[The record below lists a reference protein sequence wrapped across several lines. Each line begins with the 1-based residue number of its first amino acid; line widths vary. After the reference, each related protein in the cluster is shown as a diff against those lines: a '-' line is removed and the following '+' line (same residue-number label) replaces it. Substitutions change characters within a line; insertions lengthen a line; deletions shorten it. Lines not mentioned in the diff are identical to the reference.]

1 MSPASAAEGRPALVV
16 DDAPETRMLLT
27 ALLMQ
32 EGFAVQEA
40 GDGDAAIAAARRAA
54 PELVLLDVE
63 MPGRDGIS
71 VCRELREFSDAYV
84 IMLTAQDTEVDK
96 VRGLS
101 SGADDYVTKPFS
113 SAELVARVRAML
125 RRPRGGEEPAADG
138 PRTFAELTIDPL
150 AREVRLGDRELE
162 LTRTEFDLLDVLS
175 ARPRVA
181 FSRAQLLDR
190 VWGPN
195 WFGDHHLVDV
205 HVSNLRHKLG
215 DSSRSPRFVA
225 TVRGVGYRMG
235 SGR

>member
-40 GDGDAAIAAARRAA
+40 GDGEAAIAAARSSA

-63 MPGRDGIS
+63 MPGRDGVA

-113 SAELVARVRAML
+113 SAELLARVRAML
-125 RRPRGGEEPAADG
+125 RRPRRGAEPAADG
-138 PRTFAELTIDPL
+138 PRTFAELAIDPL
-150 AREVRLGDRELE
+150 ARQVRLGDRELE
-162 LTRTEFDLLDVLS
+162 LTRTEFELLDVLS

-195 WFGDHHLVDV
+195 WFGDDHLVDV

-215 DSSRSPRFVA
+215 DSPRSPRFVA

-235 SGR
+235 TGR